1 MTKKKTNF
9 NKDNRRIEFRLE
21 LPLSAIIEGILAN
34 GQSFSEKTMIENI
47 SSTGAYFELKALITV
62 GAKLLLKIELPS
74 SLSEGKKLKLSLPG
88 HVVRLEKTSKNGNK
102 QGVAL
107 TFDEELINQEIQFI
121 TEENSPSTNSE
132 Y

>member
-1 MTKKKTNF
+1 MTNKKPKT
-9 NKDNRRIEFRLE
+9 KQDNRRIEYRLD
-21 LPLSAIIEGILAN
+21 LPLSAIIEGTLAN
-34 GQSFSEKTMIENI
+34 GHSFSEKTMIENI
-47 SSTGAYFELKALITV
+47 SSTGTYFELKALITV

-88 HVVRLEKTSKNGNK
+88 HVVRLEKTSKTGNK

-121 TEENSPSTNSE
+121 TEDS
-132 Y
+132 

>member
-1 MTKKKTNF
+1 MTYKKTNF
-9 NKDNRRIEFRLE
+9 KQDNRRKEFRLD
-21 LPLSAIIEGILAN
+21 LPLSAIIEGMLAT

-62 GAKLLLKIELPS
+62 SAKLLLKVELPS

-88 HVVRLEKTSKNGNK
+88 HVVRLEKTGTNGNK

-107 TFDEELINQEIQFI
+107 NFDEELINEEVQFI
-121 TEENSPSTNSE
+121 TEDS
-132 Y
+132 

>member
-1 MTKKKTNF
+1 MTNKKTNF
-9 NKDNRRIEFRLE
+9 KQDNRRIEFRLD
-21 LPLSAIIEGILAN
+21 LPLSAIIEGVQAN

-47 SSTGAYFELKALITV
+47 SSTGTYFELKALITV

-88 HVVRLEKTSKNGNK
+88 HVVRLEKTGTNGNK

-107 TFDEELINQEIQFI
+107 NFDEEIIDKEIQFI
-121 TEENSPSTNSE
+121 TEEN
-132 Y
+132 

>member
-1 MTKKKTNF
+1 MTNKKTNS
-9 NKDNRRIEFRLE
+9 KQDNRRIEFRLD
-21 LPLSAIIEGILAN
+21 LPLSAIIEGMLAN

-74 SLSEGKKLKLSLPG
+74 SLSEDKKLNLSLPG
-88 HVVRLEKTSKNGNK
+88 HVVRLEKTGTNGNK

-107 TFDEELINQEIQFI
+107 NFDEELVSDEVQFI
-121 TEENSPSTNSE
+121 TEDS
-132 Y
+132 

>member
-1 MTKKKTNF
+1 MTKKKTNI

-21 LPLSAIIEGILAN
+21 LPLSAIIEGILAS

-62 GAKLLLKIELPS
+62 GAKLLLKVELPS
-74 SLSEGKKLKLSLPG
+74 SLSKGKKLKLSLPG
-88 HVVRLEKTSKNGNK
+88 HVVRLEKTGTNENN

-107 TFDEELINQEIQFI
+107 NFDEELVNEEVQFI
-121 TEENSPSTNSE
+121 TEDS
-132 Y
+132 

>member
-9 NKDNRRIEFRLE
+9 NQDNRRIEFRLE
-21 LPLSAIIEGILAN
+21 LPLSAVIEGILAN

-62 GAKLLLKIELPS
+62 GAKLLLKVELPS
-74 SLSEGKKLKLSLPG
+74 SLSEGKKLNLSLPG
-88 HVVRLEKTSKNGNK
+88 HVVRLEKSGANGKN

-107 TFDEELINQEIQFI
+107 NFDEELVSEEVQFI
-121 TEENSPSTNSE
+121 TEDS
-132 Y
+132 